1 MIFIET
7 TKKITFLIFQ
17 FDELRLRERVE
28 HLLAD
33 NRAAFCQLVQS
44 SRDSFPFELCVS
56 TVNVENVIEKL
67 SQVVKV
73 VDSEKKAEL
82 QHSARKLFYLM
93 AELIN
98 DDVKRC
104 YPAIQFFSS
113 GVETL
118 GKVR

>member
-1 MIFIET
+1 MRCHERIE
-7 TKKITFLIFQ
+7 Q
-17 FDELRLRERVE
+17 
-28 HLLAD
+28 LLDD
-33 NRAAFCQLVQS
+33 NRLAFRQLVQN
-44 SRDSFPFELCVS
+44 SRDSFPFELSVS

-67 SQVVKV
+67 SQVFLTIDDERKEEVKR
-73 VDSEKKAEL
+73 
-82 QHSARKLFYLM
+82 SARKLFYLM

-118 GKVR
+118 GKV